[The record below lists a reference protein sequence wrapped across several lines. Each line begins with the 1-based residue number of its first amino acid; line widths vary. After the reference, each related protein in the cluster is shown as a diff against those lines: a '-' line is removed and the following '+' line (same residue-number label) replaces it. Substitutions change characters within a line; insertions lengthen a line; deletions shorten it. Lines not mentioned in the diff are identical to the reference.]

1 MDNRTKGK
9 VRTVRT
15 QDFHFYSGPR
25 LKLAGRMYLPDEG
38 KANGAGGVF
47 CVGFGGVKEWT
58 PVGLCTLLADYA
70 YWSSYQIEWSNFAS
84 WLLIGGMAF
93 LTLALLFALIDLFR
107 NKRGLIYALVL
118 ATTWILGFLNSLQHA
133 RDAWAIMPA
142 ALVLSV
148 IVAVLACVA
157 TWIGF
162 SSQRAGGA
170 K

>member
-1 MDNRTKGK
+1 MISIVDRAHRGA
-9 VRTVRT
+9 VHP
-15 QDFHFYSGPR
+15 FPAAM
-25 LKLAGRMYLPDEG
+25 LAGSLSL
-38 KANGAGGVF
+38 F
-47 CVGFGGVKEWT
+47 
-58 PVGLCTLLADYA
+58 LCTLLADYA

-84 WLLIGGMAF
+84 WLLIGGMVF
-93 LTLALLFALIDLFR
+93 VTIALLFALVDLFR
-107 NKRGLIYALVL
+107 NKRGLVYTLVL
-118 ATTWILGFLNSLQHA
+118 AATWILGFLNALHHA

-162 SSQRAGGA
+162 SSLRAGGA